1 MHSCNVTSSDNSR
14 ITAGP
19 TGGPISPSGHLA
31 MNLFDQG
38 FGFGLCP
45 SPYPHLVNLRTSAF
59 ADSPSPLRR
68 AGIIWLP
75 QVQSLWSIV
84 FVVVSSLRG
93 LRWSG
98 RAWSPRLIFG
108 SSCLHTVPKVAPP
121 TCLSQT
127 KEEFSFLQAHALPFY
142 TRSSTWGSCS
152 APFWYSLSWVV
163 HVQNNK

>member
-1 MHSCNVTSSDNSR
+1 MHCIPFISQSYRGVFIAQRFTYSLAKIPLLPPNCHHQRIFLGHSCNVTSSDNSR

-75 QVQSLWSIV
+75 QVQSLWSVV

-93 LRWSG
+93 LR
-98 RAWSPRLIFG
+98 
-108 SSCLHTVPKVAPP
+108 
-121 TCLSQT
+121 
-127 KEEFSFLQAHALPFY
+127 
-142 TRSSTWGSCS
+142 
-152 APFWYSLSWVV
+152 
-163 HVQNNK
+163 